1 MAKSLLALALG
12 LIGGGTC
19 NRGPLAFLSGGL
31 RSAGNAHANG
41 LSQAGKPHLP
51 RGAAYTVRARRPLS
65 ENYRSNSY
73 TVVNRANG
81 C

>member
-1 MAKSLLALALG
+1 LSVTFPQPFLRPGCRQQLG
-12 LIGGGTC
+12 EGVWWQPPNTTDKQEKAPTD
-19 NRGPLAFLSGGL
+19 R
-31 RSAGNAHANG
+31 
-41 LSQAGKPHLP
+41 
-51 RGAAYTVRARRPLS
+51 AARHTQWEPRRPLS